1 MVTNINL
8 STLNGTSGFSLLGAE
23 LNDMFGYAVSSAGDV
38 NGDGYDDLIIGAFG
52 ANASYV
58 VLGRASGF
66 NATLNVSSLDGS
78 NGFVLKPGAL
88 GYHFGASV
96 SSAGDING
104 DGFADLIVG
113 DEASNHN
120 GLANSGSS
128 FVVFGK
134 ASGFGAQLSTDNLN
148 GSNGFQMTGIAADDH
163 LGSSVSGAGDVNGD
177 GFDDLIVGASG
188 AGTDDVGASYV
199 VFGKASGFSANFD
212 LSALNGSNGFRLNG
226 AIGEINAG
234 FLVSNAGDVNGDRYD
249 DLIVASNPSEPAN
262 NSSFVVFGKASG
274 FSATLD
280 LSNLDGSNGFRLD
293 EGVTG
298 NFTSISNAGDV
309 NGDGFGDLIVGATGV
324 SANGAGGSY
333 VVFGKAAGFGAAL
346 DVSNLDGSNGFR
358 LNGFAE
364 NDRPTVSNAGDVN
377 GDGFGDLIVGGF
389 NYSGGTNNAGF
400 VVYGKASGFS
410 AALNLSS
417 IDGSNGFRLDGGDA
431 NPVPMVSSAGDV
443 NGDGFDDL
451 VIGQPA
457 YGAAGDNSHVVFGGN
472 FSDAV
477 THLGTSA
484 ADTLTG
490 TSKADRIVAG
500 GGNDVIASRGGADV
514 FYGGAGDDIIR
525 ASNLNFQLIDGG
537 SGYDTLG
544 LAGSN
549 LHLNLSNVKG
559 RLTDIEK
566 INMYGNGDNTVSL
579 TAFDVLNISST
590 SNTLKVSGNAGDR
603 VFGLS
608 NGWTD
613 GGIKGAYHV
622 YTQDAAV
629 LLVGVNVTTDFA

>member
-226 AIGEINAG
+226 AIGETNAG

-293 EGVTG
+293 EGATG

-389 NYSGGTNNAGF
+389 NYSGSTNNAGF
-400 VVYGKASGFS
+400 VVYGKTSGFS

-431 NPVPMVSSAGDV
+431 NPVPIVSSAGDV

-457 YGAAGDNSHVVFGGN
+457 YGAASDNSHVVFGGN

-477 THLGTSA
+477 TRLGTSA

-490 TSKADRIVAG
+490 TTKADRIVAG
-500 GGNDVIASRGGADV
+500 DGNDIIASRGGADV
-514 FYGGAGDDIIR
+514 IYAGAGDDTIR
-525 ASNLNFQLIDGG
+525 VSNLNFQLIDGG

-549 LHLNLSNVKG
+549 LHLDLTSVKG

-566 INMYGNGDNTVSL
+566 INMYGTGNNTVTL